1 MKKFIGSIILVFSFL
16 LPQFIQAHQSVETEQ
31 HTHK

>member
-1 MKKFIGSIILVFSFL
+1 MKKFVSSIILVFSFL

-31 HTHK
+31 HTHE